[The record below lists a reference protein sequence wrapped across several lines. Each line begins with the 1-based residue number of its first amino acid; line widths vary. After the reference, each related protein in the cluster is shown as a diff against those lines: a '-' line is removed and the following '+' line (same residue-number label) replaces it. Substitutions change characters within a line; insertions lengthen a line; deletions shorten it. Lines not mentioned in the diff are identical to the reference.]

1 MPVYSV
7 LLVTLPPTTSPR
19 RLELLPQSA
28 VTTMSVLLI
37 RNSVSPL
44 LFALLLLAVQF
55 IQVLSDSLAT
65 RIPIV
70 PHVIFAEIRLL
81 SILTSRTSE
90 ERTVVLLGLSRCSP
104 QILSITPRS
113 LECAIAL
120 RPQLLELHL
129 VLMILPSCVAT
140 VMLIANTTHQVVVGT
155 VWQIICARIQMACV
169 KALLVVTQ
177 SHANVRHPNQ
187 QHLILRHSFT
197 ILLALLAL
205 TTAEWGL
212 LRRVHNLETLELVLA
227 APKTLPKAKMKQVIL
242 VTLVVTNCPKIPIV

>member
-81 SILTSRTSE
+81 SILTSLTSE
-90 ERTVVLLGLSRCSP
+90 ERTLLGLSRCSP

-140 VMLIANTTHQVVVGT
+140 VMLIANTTQQVVVGT

-242 VTLVVTNCPKIPIV
+242 VTLVVTNCPKIPNV

>member
-1 MPVYSV
+1 MPMPVYSV

-212 LRRVHNLETLELVLA
+212 LRRAHNLEILELVLA
-227 APKTLPKAKMKQVIL
+227 VPKTLPKAKSSR
-242 VTLVVTNCPKIPIV
+242 